1 MKSETLEDLR
11 NWNPA
16 KSAER
21 DLVATATPGPLDAAC
36 RQMRTRGFPV
46 LHIEAIADRVF
57 KPTDTQAEVW
67 RATTE
72 AIKRRGCVLIHGH
85 RGVGKTQVAVALG
98 VQWHRYGLYANYGAC
113 WYWTAAGLIGAQIRW
128 FSDKSGAEPIDI
140 ARDCGLLFLDEINE
154 LRTDTA
160 FGQTEL
166 AALMDHRYTRGLPT
180 VLLTNL
186 SPDQTPK
193 VLGWSIIDRIKDRGA
208 VVALMGENIR
218 DVIRKGGAQ

>member
-1 MKSETLEDLR
+1 VNNETLQDLR

-21 DLVATATPGPLDAAC
+21 DLVPTDKPGPLDAAC
-36 RQMRTRGFPV
+36 RQMRTRGFPA
-46 LHIEAIADRVF
+46 LHIEAIADGVF
-57 KPTDTQAEVW
+57 KPTDTQAAVW

-85 RGVGKTQVAVALG
+85 RGVGKTQVAVGLG

-128 FSDKSGAEPIDI
+128 FSDKTGAEPIDI

-166 AALMDHRYTRGLPT
+166 AALMDHRYSRGLPT

-208 VVALMGENIR
+208 VVALLGENIR
-218 DVIRKGGAQ
+218 DVIRKGGK